1 MTHCVVTVGA
11 ESPEPQMNLPHL
23 LRSAAWTRAVA
34 TLTAAALLGL
44 CGCSPPQQAEAAVDV
59 DDLPAFSATEA
70 ALFDD
75 TITGNAFGDDVDET
89 GPDQQLKLS
98 ERSVRA
104 DGIVPVKISTVTSD
118 TRGDDQVYQLVL
130 VPNGAPLHG
139 PEQAEPIPVT
149 VSSDSPSFP
158 FVHGADAELVGKQ
171 FIFLYRRYNVDGSA
185 TTHWRLE
192 ADSNEVR
199 KAIAEARI
207 MEELDS

>member
-1 MTHCVVTVGA
+1 MI
-11 ESPEPQMNLPHL
+11 PFRL
-23 LRSAAWTRAVA
+23 LRPTAWARAVV
-34 TLTAAALLGL
+34 TLTAAASLNLP
-44 CGCSPPQQAEAAVDV
+44 GCAPPQQAEAAVDV
-59 DDLPAFSATEA
+59 EDLPAFNATEA

-75 TITGNAFGDDVDET
+75 TITGSAFGDGLDES
-89 GPDQQLKLS
+89 GAEHEMKLS

-118 TRGDDQVYQLVL
+118 MRGDDQMYQLVL
-130 VPNGAPLHG
+130 VPNGEPLCG
-139 PEQAEPIPVT
+139 PEQTESIPVV
-149 VSSDSPSFP
+149 VSSDSPSFA

-171 FIFLYRRYNVDGSA
+171 FIFLYRRYNVDGVA

-207 MEELDS
+207 LEELDS